1 MKFNPVPT
9 KQAQEVISSCK
20 AKEIYHSSLFFNNSI
35 VSQSL
40 SPKNLGV
47 ILEIKLIFDKNL
59 KTVSLKINKILG
71 LLQKLQN
78 QLPRSA
84 LITIYKA
91 FLRPHF
97 DYGDILYDQAFNMS
111 FHQKIKSIL
120 YNTYFDISG
129 AIQGTSKYK
138 IYQELGF
145 ESIQLQAWY
154 RKLVF
159 QIPQAIPL

>member
-1 MKFNPVPT
+1 M
-9 KQAQEVISSCK
+9 
-20 AKEIYHSSLFFNNSI
+20 
-35 VSQSL
+35 
-40 SPKNLGV
+40 
-47 ILEIKLIFDKNL
+47 

-129 AIQGTSKYK
+129 AVQGTSKYK